1 LVFAMSNTVV
11 TPPKAAACVALVH
24 AGLTRKPGDRYKI
37 GRAGG
42 CSSVAERQLPKLY
55 VVSSILIARSNFAKI
70 DNYVGRM
77 VSYEHLIG
85 KNEC

>member
-1 LVFAMSNTVV
+1 MYPCERDIQDIKMKL
-11 TPPKAAACVALVH
+11 C
-24 AGLTRKPGDRYKI
+24 
-37 GRAGG
+37 GR
-42 CSSVAERQLPKLY
+42 SSVAERQLPKLY
-55 VVSSILIARSNFAKI
+55 VVSSILIARSNFARL